1 MKEELP
7 EKPTFEWVKNIVSK
21 QNEWRSSCINLI
33 ASENIMATELPK
45 YNSPELYYN
54 DFMHRYAEGDPYKRY
69 YNGTKFIDDL
79 EQETIN
85 YFKKHFNA
93 KYVDVR
99 PISGAIANISVFSAM
114 PNITNTVVTNS
125 LPSGGHITH
134 NKMGTMTRLIGRN
147 VYNFPVNEKNPF
159 TTDVDKAIRLIRK
172 VNPDFIV
179 FGKSMFIFKEP
190 VKEIRDEFPDL
201 TIIYD
206 AAHVFG
212 LIYQGEFQKPLEEG
226 ADIIT
231 SSTHKTFPGPQGGI
245 IILKEDPLKIYE
257 KSIRTQVFPAI
268 LSNHHLHRIPAL
280 LSTAIILDNDLK
292 DYAKNVIENARSF
305 ARALYDR
312 GFDVCGADYGF
323 TETHQVVVDVS
334 KLGGGAKVANELE
347 KNGIICNK
355 NSLPWDRSVI
365 NPSGIRL
372 GTQEM
377 TLKGWKKDDFIEL
390 AEKFKKILMK

>member
-1 MKEELP
+1 MKIEEN
-7 EKPTFEWVKNIVSK
+7 PTFDWIKDVVAK
-21 QNEWRSSCINLI
+21 QNEWRSSCVNLI
-33 ASENIMATELPK
+33 ASENIMITELPK
-45 YNSPELYYN
+45 FSAPELYYN

-69 YNGTKFIDDL
+69 YNGTKYADDL
-79 EQETIN
+79 EAAAID
-85 YFKKHFNA
+85 YFKKKFNA
-93 KYVDVR
+93 TYVDVR
-99 PISGAIANISVFSAM
+99 PISGAVANIAVFSAM

-147 VYNFPVNEKNPF
+147 VYNFPTDEKNPF
-159 TTDVDKAIRLIRK
+159 TTDVDLSIKLIRK
-172 VNPDFIV
+172 VKPDFVV
-179 FGKSMFIFKEP
+179 FGKSMFLFREP
-190 VKEIRDEFPDL
+190 IKEIREAFPEL

-212 LIYQGEFQKPLEEG
+212 LVYQGEFQRPLEEG

-245 IILKEDPLKIYE
+245 IILKDDPLKIYE

-280 LSTAIILDNDLK
+280 LATAVILDTELT
-292 DYAKNVIENARSF
+292 DYAKRVIENARTF
-305 ARALYDR
+305 AEALYDQ
-312 GFDVCGADYGF
+312 GFDVCAADFGF

-334 KLGGGAKVANELE
+334 KLGGGAKVADELE

-355 NSLPWDRSVI
+355 NALPWDKSVVK
-365 NPSGIRL
+365 PSGIRL
-372 GTQEM
+372 GVQEM
-377 TLKGWKKDDFIEL
+377 TLKGWKKDDFKDL
-390 AEKFKKILMK
+390 AERFKKILSP